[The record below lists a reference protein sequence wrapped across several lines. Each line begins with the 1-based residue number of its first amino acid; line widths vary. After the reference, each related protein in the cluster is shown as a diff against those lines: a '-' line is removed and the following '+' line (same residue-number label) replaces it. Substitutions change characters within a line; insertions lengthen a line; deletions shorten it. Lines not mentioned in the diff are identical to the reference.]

1 MPTTNWAPSAAKTFA
16 TCTDIGL
23 LSGDTGNSFVCGKP
37 TSGAEGANTAIF
49 SFAGEYVADGGLN
62 NHWYRNFSTDEPEYD
77 AQLTKEMAGEERPV
91 FGFFEDETDGK
102 LVIGAEKMFAP
113 VSKAFADAEAVIE
126 EAAIAAEKAKT
137 DAAAAALLAE
147 GDDDTTDGATQFT
160 AHATA
165 VLAAVYALAF

>member
-1 MPTTNWAPSAAKTFA
+1 M
-16 TCTDIGL
+16 
-23 LSGDTGNSFVCGKP
+23 CGTP

-49 SFAGEYVADGGLN
+49 AFSGIYTADGGLN
-62 NHWYRNFSTDEPEYD
+62 NHWYRNFSTDEPKYD

-91 FGFFEDETDGK
+91 FGFFENETDGK
-102 LVIGAEKMFAP
+102 VVIGAEKMFAP
-113 VSKAFADAEAVIE
+113 VSKAFADAEALIE
-126 EAAIAAEKAKT
+126 EAAIAAEKVKA

-147 GDDDTTDGATQFT
+147 GDDDTSDGATQFT